1 MKHGLNASHL
11 TNLADQ
17 FTFVASILGRIADRQ
32 DRYGIVF
39 FPARTSAKKK
49 NALRTIADQLRL
61 EGVLTSYD
69 ILRNGFIYGV
79 SDIHPNASINVLRV
93 GSMVADKKIARGAN
107 GQT

>member
-1 MKHGLNASHL
+1 MKNGQNASNL
-11 TNLADQ
+11 TTLVEQ

-32 DRYGIVF
+32 DRHGIVF
-39 FPARTSAKKK
+39 FPTKTSAKKK
-49 NALRTIADQLRL
+49 NALRTVADQLRL

-79 SDIHPNASINVLRV
+79 SDIHP
-93 GSMVADKKIARGAN
+93 KIARGAN

>member
-17 FTFVASILGRIADRQ
+17 FTFVASILGRVADRQ
-32 DRYGIVF
+32 DRHGIVF

-61 EGVLTSYD
+61 DGVLTSYD

-79 SDIHPNASINVLRV
+79 SDIHPNASLNAL
-93 GSMVADKKIARGAN
+93 GVATSKKIARGAN
-107 GQT
+107 G